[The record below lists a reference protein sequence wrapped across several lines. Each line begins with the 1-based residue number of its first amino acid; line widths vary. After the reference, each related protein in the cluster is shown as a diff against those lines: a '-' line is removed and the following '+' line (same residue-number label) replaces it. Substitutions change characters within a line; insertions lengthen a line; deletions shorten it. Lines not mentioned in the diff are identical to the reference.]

1 VDVITRIAL
10 TDLRFTPASR
20 ELRRTGM
27 LGWAKCRLDGRWQL
41 DGVAVRRTAD
51 GEYKL
56 SFPSR
61 TDGNG
66 TEHAY
71 FRPLD
76 NGTRDEIE
84 ARVIAYVRAGGWL
97 S

>member
-1 VDVITRIAL
+1 MRDLLRVDKI
-10 TDLRFTPASR
+10 RFTPASR

-27 LGWAKCRLDGRWQL
+27 MGWAMCRLDGRWEL
-41 DGVAVRRTAD
+41 DCLAVRRTTD
-51 GEYKL
+51 GRYKL

-66 TEHAY
+66 VEHAY

-76 NGTRDEIE
+76 NATRDEIE
-84 ARVIAYVRAGGWL
+84 CAVIAELRRRGFIP
-97 S
+97 

>member
-1 VDVITRIAL
+1 MPDLLRI
-10 TDLRFTPASR
+10 DNLRFTPASR
-20 ELRRTGM
+20 DLRRSGLM
-27 LGWAKCRLDGRWQL
+27 GWAMCRLDGRWQL
-41 DGVAVRRTAD
+41 DCLAVRRTEK
-51 GEYKL
+51 GGYRL

-66 TEHAY
+66 VEHAY

-76 NGTRDEIE
+76 NATRDAIE
-84 ARVIAYVRAGGWL
+84 AQVIAYVRNGGWL